1 MPSPVS
7 TFNYPFIWCTSLWAA
22 TLQPFS
28 IVQGNKQ
35 NHLTIDLCESL
46 WPPPA
51 TLTPLP
57 SVPVEAPVLGAQ
69 GVLQLLTP
77 RALVLVLQPR
87 PRRLKR
93 KKQSIMGNGV
103 LHSKHQKRAKPTPPS
118 SSIPGLAR
126 GAKGEE
132 VLFSPPHAPPHPI
145 PQVFQEPKS
154 QRWRIKGDAFPRASP
169 LPLKCTLVLCFS
181 QVPTARSPA
190 T

>member
-7 TFNYPFIWCTSLWAA
+7 TSNYPFIWCTSLWAA
-22 TLQPFS
+22 LSNLFLLYKGTNKTTSLSTFVNPF
-28 IVQGNKQ
+28 GP
-35 NHLTIDLCESL
+35 L
-46 WPPPA
+46 PA

-57 SVPVEAPVLGAQ
+57 SVPVEAPVAR

-93 KKQSIMGNGV
+93 KKQSMMGNGV

-118 SSIPGLAR
+118 SSIPGLER

-145 PQVFQEPKS
+145 PQVLQEPKG
-154 QRWRIKGDAFPRASP
+154 QQWRIKGDAFPRAPHYPSNARWYFAFLKFLPLRP
-169 LPLKCTLVLCFS
+169 LP
-181 QVPTARSPA
+181 PN
-190 T
+190 